1 VKRGDLVL
9 EKVGVAL
16 SVLGKSL
23 SEPRSALRL
32 LRRGF
37 WPVDRVYADQSNWTN
52 GSLPRV
58 PLTSIFPAAR
68 RANIQV
74 LRVFDRKWG
83 TSITV
88 EELCC
93 ILVIAQCVGAK
104 NILEIGTWDGNTSL
118 NLAGNIDATVVTVDL
133 PPDFASSSLV
143 YPDVKVNLTDRGQL
157 GSQLREHPAGQRVR
171 RILGDS
177 AQLDWNQLGPP
188 FDLVFIDGCHDYA
201 YVSSDTKHALTH
213 LQVGG
218 AVVWHDYGMVEDVS
232 RVVDQ
237 AAQTATAFEVYAIE
251 GTRLAVGVKVREYAA
266 EDEVAE

>member
-1 VKRGDLVL
+1 ML

-16 SVLGKSL
+16 SVLAKAL
-23 SEPRSALRL
+23 LEPRSALRL

-58 PLTSIFPAAR
+58 PLMTIFPEAR
-68 RANIQV
+68 GSNIQL
-74 LRVFDRKWG
+74 LRVLDRKWG
-83 TSITV
+83 TSITA

-93 ILVIAQCVGAK
+93 LLVIAQCVKAK

-118 NLAGNIDATVVTVDL
+118 NLAANVDATVVTVDL
-133 PPDFASSSLV
+133 PPDFVPSSLA

-157 GSQLREHPAGQRVR
+157 GRQLREHPAGQRVR

-201 YVSSDTKHALTH
+201 YVNSDTKHALTH
-213 LQVGG
+213 LQTGG
-218 AVVWHDYGMVEDVS
+218 AIVWHDYGMVEDVS

-237 AAQTATAFEVYAIE
+237 VAQTTPAFEVYAIE
-251 GTRLAVGVKVREYAA
+251 GTRLAVGVKVREYAV